1 LFARKNWMRSEVRV
15 WDLLGERGRT
25 NSLELRIIEKLE
37 RGSFSISFIM
47 KFQSSFRKKQGAV
60 GCGEGVNESFKMGCQ
75 DGGFFPSGEMAP
87 FFAILATYHVV
98 SSLQPNQRKLR
109 DLVFEH

>member
-47 KFQSSFRKKQGAV
+47 KFQSSF
-60 GCGEGVNESFKMGCQ
+60 
-75 DGGFFPSGEMAP
+75 
-87 FFAILATYHVV
+87 
-98 SSLQPNQRKLR
+98 
-109 DLVFEH
+109 